1 MIGSFPIPYACDTV
15 HACLRKLIISYVKYR
30 LLGTNVTVDMSGEQG
45 TLKVDS
51 NHVNYIDVTKV
62 IFNPLI
68 LNQIHGPK

>member
-1 MIGSFPIPYACDTV
+1 MNHWIIPIPCDTV
-15 HACLRKLIISYVKYR
+15 HACLCMKLIISYVKYR
-30 LLGTNVTVDMSGEQG
+30 LLGTNVTVDMSGEEG

-51 NHVNYIDVTKV
+51 NHVNHVDVTKV